1 MGNHW
6 FVYKKNKQ
14 KGPYTWMQ
22 LWREAQ
28 AGRINSKDLVWNKT
42 MKDWVQAAQI
52 PGLMTKRPFRINF
65 LSTAVAF
72 SALFFLILGGTAF
85 YYLFLY
91 TGPQQTAVE
100 EENESEIADEVAGG
114 AELEEDPE
122 EIENTETE
130 NAAINDQNEE
140 TLPENREEETTTVPD
155 PDDSTAAEPDPQE
168 PSEPTIPF
176 QGGTYSGQ
184 LRGGEPHG
192 RGSWTHP
199 DGRQYDGTF
208 RNGKIEGF
216 GTMLFP
222 GGERFTGEFKDGTA
236 HGEGTMT
243 HPDGRRITGTWVDGV
258 YQAEDEDD
266 PDETDDDEDED
277 DNPENG
283 SAETAD

>member
-6 FVYKKNKQ
+6 FVYKKSKQ
-14 KGPYTWMQ
+14 KGPYTWQQ

-28 AGRINSKDLVWNKT
+28 AGRINPKDLVWNKT

-52 PGLMTKRPFRINF
+52 PGLMTKRPFRINY
-65 LSTAVAF
+65 LNAAVVI
-72 SALFFLILGGTAF
+72 SALFFFILSGTAF

-100 EENESEIADEVAGG
+100 EESDSEINDEVAGEV
-114 AELEEDPE
+114 ELEADPE
-122 EIENTETE
+122 EEENAEAE
-130 NAAINDQNEE
+130 NAAINDQTEE
-140 TLPENREEETTTVPD
+140 ILPENREEETAPIPD
-155 PDDSTAAEPDPQE
+155 PDESTAAEPAPEE

-176 QGGTYSGQ
+176 QGGTYSGP

-192 RGSWTHP
+192 TGSWSHP

-208 RNGKIEGF
+208 RAGEIEGF

-222 GGERFTGEFKDGTA
+222 GGERFTGVFKNGLA

-243 HPDGRRITGTWVDGV
+243 HPDGRRITGTWVEGV

-266 PDETDDDEDED
+266 ADETDNDYED
-277 DNPENG
+277 D
-283 SAETAD
+283 SAENSTE